1 MPARFSGKEM
11 PYHLAVSHAGKCMY
25 DQCCFHF
32 SEQKPHGLFFPM
44 FILKVMF
51 SFYNMISF
59 ACSNAKLLK
68 RVFQVVGPI
77 QLLVLVQELVPSMPC
92 DSFHR

>member
-1 MPARFSGKEM
+1 
-11 PYHLAVSHAGKCMY
+11 
-25 DQCCFHF
+25 
-32 SEQKPHGLFFPM
+32 
-44 FILKVMF
+44 
-51 SFYNMISF
+51 MIYF

-77 QLLVLVQELVPSMPC
+77 QLLVLVQELVPSLPC